1 MGDLT
6 EEEYWKEH
14 EGLILSDV
22 SVDILDDSEVTTL
35 DDGIKALEEAIDGYE
50 NEIEQR
56 LCEMEDAM
64 RYGLE
69 NPLGGVDTSYIC
81 ENAFLD
87 LEFFEEILEDVRNDL
102 EELRGCY

>member
-1 MGDLT
+1 
-6 EEEYWKEH
+6 
-14 EGLILSDV
+14 
-22 SVDILDDSEVTTL
+22 
-35 DDGIKALEEAIDGYE
+35 
-50 NEIEQR
+50 
-56 LCEMEDAM
+56 MEDAM

-69 NPLGGVDTSYIC
+69 NPLGGVGTSYIC